1 MEVVYFTDSFPPM
14 RDGVAQVTSGLART
28 IAREGHTVRVYAP
41 RTAEHAGAADGSEDG
56 VEVHR
61 LRSLPVPLYGEY
73 RWPVFP
79 FRVVGEAGRRADVVH
94 LHTPGLLGT
103 TGFLAARHARR
114 PLVGTF
120 HTDLEAMRESVPQKL
135 LVPLFFRVA
144 WWYNLGTY
152 YRCDVTTAP
161 SEAARGTLERSSRKP
176 FRRSVEVV
184 PNGIDVD
191 RFRPGQGVP
200 DWRGRCGLRSA
211 PLVTYLGRLTT
222 DKGVHRFLDA
232 VVRAAGETDLVG
244 IVGGTGPE
252 EAAVRQRLATEPAL
266 SARVRYV
273 GPVAEEEKA
282 ALLGQTDIFV
292 LPSTSDTSSVAL
304 LEAMA
309 CGSAVIAPS
318 VGGASEV
325 VEVGR
330 TGRVA
335 DPRSP
340 ELLGATIAELARD
353 LPERRRLGE
362 AAVRWVREHRS
373 LERMAQRF
381 ISLYRSLLEERGPR
395 DPRFVGGA

>member
-1 MEVVYFTDSFPPM
+1 MEIAYFSDSYPPT

-28 IAREGHTVRVYAP
+28 VAAQGHTVRVYAP
-41 RTAEHAGAADGSEDG
+41 RPTNGPSSPEENVPG

-61 LRSLPVPLYGEY
+61 VRSLPVPLYGEY

-79 FRVVGEAGRRADVVH
+79 FRVVGKAARGADVVH

-103 TGFLAARHARR
+103 TGFLAARHGGR

-120 HTDLEAMRESVPQKL
+120 HTDLDAMRESVPQKL
-135 LVPLFFRVA
+135 LVPTFFRVA

-161 SEAARGTLERSSRKP
+161 SEAARDTLLRSARKR
-176 FRRSVEVV
+176 FRSPIEVV
-184 PNGIDVD
+184 PNGVD
-191 RFRPGQGVP
+191 ISRFRPGATVP
-200 DWRGRCGLRSA
+200 DWRSRCGLGDG

-232 VVRAAGETDLVG
+232 FALAAARADVVG

-252 EAAVRQRLATEPAL
+252 EVAVRARIAREPVLASRL
-266 SARVRYV
+266 RYV

-282 ALLGQTDIFV
+282 ALLGQTDVFV

-309 CGSAVIAPS
+309 CGAAVVAPS
-318 VGGASEV
+318 LGGACEV
-325 VEVGR
+325 IQADR
-330 TGRVA
+330 TGRLV

-340 ELLGATIAELARD
+340 ERLGAAIAELAQD
-353 LPERRRLGE
+353 PGERRRLADT
-362 AAVRWVREHRS
+362 AAQWVREERS
-373 LERMAQRF
+373 LEAMARRF
-381 ISLYRSLLEERGPR
+381 ISLYRCVLSGK
-395 DPRFVGGA
+395 G